1 MLPYIVAWIVSAL
14 AFLGLDAIWLTTM
27 TPRLYK
33 PLIGELMRPSPDMGA
48 AGAFYLIYVSA
59 IVFFAVAPGL
69 EKASMAKALLNGA
82 ILGFVA
88 YATYDL
94 SNQATLRIWDLRLT
108 LADMAWGTFAT
119 AIAAGVAYV
128 ASSRLR

>member
-48 AGAFYLIYVSA
+48 AGAFYVIYVSA

-108 LADMAWGTFAT
+108 LANMAWGTFAT

-128 ASSRLR
+128 ASSRLS

>member
-1 MLPYIVAWIVSAL
+1 MLTYICAWVAAGL
-14 AFLGLDAIWLTTM
+14 AFLALDAVWLSQM

-33 PLIGELMRPSPDMGA
+33 PMMGEMMRANTDFAA
-48 AGAFYLIYVSA
+48 AGIFYVIYVSA
-59 IVFFAVAPGL
+59 IVFFAVAPAL
-69 EKASMAKALLNGA
+69 EQQSLSKAITTGA

-94 SNQATLRIWDLRLT
+94 SNQATLKMWDWKLT

-119 AIAAGVAYV
+119 AVAAGVAYAV
-128 ASSRLR
+128 SSRLT